1 MDIPNI
7 SELKTEKLSISGK
20 GFKTIKYENGKDCY
34 VRVPEYVCESGIEIQ
49 TFNNVPKAYMILKS
63 DSHDSDTFSA
73 VNTWLRKVVDQ
84 HFPHAEVHPLGNN
97 GYLKTKI
104 EIQDDTLDVVIFDEQ
119 KQKVDYTIIQPNSRI
134 SSICMLTGVWCMN
147 DTASLSMR
155 VMQMRVFPPL
165 VASLNTNEC
174 LIVDEEEDML
184 YVPFHGEM

>member
-1 MDIPNI
+1 MDIPKI

-20 GFKTIKYENGKDCY
+20 GFKTIKYDDGRDCY
-34 VRVPEYVCESGIEIQ
+34 VRVPEYVSESGIEIQ
-49 TFNNVPKAYMILKS
+49 TFNNVPKAYMNLKS
-63 DSHDSDTFSA
+63 DSHDSDTFSV
-73 VNTWLRKVVDQ
+73 VNAWLRKVVDQ

-104 EIQDDTLDVVIFDEQ
+104 DIQDDTLDVVIFDEH

-147 DTASLSMR
+147 DTASISMR

-165 VASLNTNEC
+165 VAPLNTNDC

-184 YVPFHGEM
+184 YVPFRGER